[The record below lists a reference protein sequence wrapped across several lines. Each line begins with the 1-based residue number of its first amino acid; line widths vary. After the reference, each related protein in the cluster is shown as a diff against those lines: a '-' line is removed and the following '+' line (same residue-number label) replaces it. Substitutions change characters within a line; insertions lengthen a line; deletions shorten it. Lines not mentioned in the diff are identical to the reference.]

1 MATLPA
7 VFGTIDDFV
16 QNERLLNR
24 LRTAE
29 QLGHLGGEGG
39 ARRRAGF
46 VLGIADAAQ
55 IMVELFAQVGF
66 DFFVGLADF
75 GAQLGSV
82 AGDIAGV
89 QVFLDVFGDRG
100 SPPHRRRLDDFCVQD
115 FRDLRSPAGRKR
127 PWRCWSRWS
136 QPGRRLGRP
145 LGSRSRRSRP
155 LSGWSRLALL
165 LLRDL
170 PQQLFQILHDTHE
183 GRPPAVALVAID
195 LRISVSAWTFRS
207 LK

>member
-1 MATLPA
+1 M
-7 VFGTIDDFV
+7 FGAIDDLV

-46 VLGIADAAQ
+46 VLRIADAAQ
-55 IMVELFAQVGF
+55 IVIELLTQVGF
-66 DFFVGLADF
+66 DLFVRLADF
-75 GAQLGSV
+75 GAQLSRV

-115 FRDLRSPAGRKR
+115 FRDLRSRAGRKR

-136 QPGRRLGRP
+136 QPGLRLGRP
-145 LGSRSRRSRP
+145 LGSRPRWRGSLNGRP
-155 LSGWSRLALL
+155 RLALL
-165 LLRDL
+165 LLRNL